1 MKLMLQRDKTHLQ
14 NGELKPPHAI
24 LTASIRMATSSQ
36 VMRSVLQSLHTEAEM
51 PRCVMQPPS
60 PAVPMVKGSIMK
72 SQVISQLIAQP
83 PAGFAHADYP

>member
-1 MKLMLQRDKTHLQ
+1 MKLMLQGDKTHLQ

-51 PRCVMQPPS
+51 PRCIMQPPS